1 MRPRPVRDGH
11 ALLAIVGNRGLERC
25 SAVSFILI
33 RVITL
38 FGVNSK
44 RKARENNYLYINYVN
59 YKVMAKAEIINAR
72 VDADFNKS
80 IMKQN
85 EYGASLGKTEN
96 LLIHESNE

>member
-1 MRPRPVRDGH
+1 MRPPPVRDGH

-44 RKARENNYLYINYVN
+44 RKVRENNYLYINYVN

-72 VDADFNKS
+72 VYHWTQ
-80 IMKQN
+80 I
-85 EYGASLGKTEN
+85 
-96 LLIHESNE
+96 LINQ

>member
-1 MRPRPVRDGH
+1 MRLPPVRDGH

-44 RKARENNYLYINYVN
+44 RKVRAKNYLYINYVN
-59 YKVMAKAEIINAR
+59 YKVMAE
-72 VDADFNKS
+72 
-80 IMKQN
+80 KQ
-85 EYGASLGKTEN
+85 K
-96 LLIHESNE
+96 LLMRKGTIERRF